1 MADYYT
7 TAQQILVSCILS
19 ISVLTILSSLVAV
32 VISAGYPRERAD
44 FLRHYAVFNIVSCR
58 CGEER
63 EGREHW
69 RRGKKRGRERRE
81 RERIKE
87 WMRGWAGKDEMF
99 ETFFF

>member
-63 EGREHW
+63 QEERE
-69 RRGKKRGRERRE
+69 GKKGTGEN
-81 RERIKE
+81 
-87 WMRGWAGKDEMF
+87 
-99 ETFFF
+99 